1 MDGNRIGHLIKAV
14 REAVNGNYSIGLTL
28 SGEDDRL
35 DRLTKEIKQLIFYLE
50 NTNKESQQIAK
61 KLKKLEDDLFWQSE
75 ELKYRNEEFKTY
87 ADLLKK
93 QKYETE
99 KLARQAE
106 KASMAKS
113 EFLANM
119 SHEIRTPL
127 NGVIG
132 MTSLLLDSELTHEQ
146 REYMGIVKVS
156 GDALLA
162 VINDILDFSKIE
174 ARKLDLEIISFDLRH
189 AVQEAIEILVPK
201 AEEKG
206 LELVYFMDT
215 NTPYRLRGDPAR
227 LRQILLN
234 LANNAVKFTAHGEVA
249 IRVVPEEET
258 DEKAIIR
265 FEIIDTGI
273 GVSKDQA
280 DLLFQAFTQADAS
293 TTRQYGGTGLGL
305 SISKQLCEMMEGRI
319 GVESEIGKGSK
330 FWFTV
335 ILEKQFKG
343 EYQEAAIIPANIQN
357 SHILIVDDNRTN
369 QKILAA
375 YLDQWG
381 CRNAVASSG
390 KEALLKLNHAVENN
404 DPYDAALVDM
414 MMPHMDGEELGRTI
428 KSDPKIT
435 ETNLLMLTSLGHRG
449 DANRLK
455 TIGFSGY
462 LVKPVKPSVLF
473 DTLITTLGSPVD
485 DAKKTKQLVTRHS
498 LADNSIQIKNEGGK
512 ARILLAE
519 DNIVNQKVALK
530 LLEKLHYLVDSV
542 TNGKEALNALGK
554 LSYDAVLMD
563 CQMPE
568 MDGYEA
574 TKEIRRIEN
583 QTKYIPIIAMTA
595 HAMEGDRDKCLK
607 AGMDDYITKPVDPKA
622 LGDVLRKWITK
633 A

>member
-1 MDGNRIGHLIKAV
+1 MDGNRMDQLI
-14 REAVNGNYSIGLTL
+14 EAIRQAANGNYSIHVSL
-28 SGEDDRL
+28 SGEDNRL
-35 DRLTKEIKQLIFYLE
+35 DRLAKEINQLIFCLE
-50 NTNKESQQIAK
+50 KSNKERQQVES
-61 KLKKLEDDLFWQSE
+61 KLKESEDDFFWQSE
-75 ELKYRNEEFKTY
+75 ELKSRNEEFKAY
-87 ADLLKK
+87 AGLMQK
-93 QKYETE
+93 QKQDME

-106 KASMAKS
+106 KANMAKS

-156 GDALLA
+156 GEALLA

-189 AVQEAIEILVPK
+189 AVQEAIDILIPK

-206 LELVYFMDT
+206 LELIYFMDT
-215 NTPYRLRGDPAR
+215 KTPSRLRGDPAR

-234 LANNAVKFTAHGEVA
+234 LANNAVKFTAHGEVE
-249 IRVVPEEET
+249 IRVIPEEET
-258 DEKAIIR
+258 DEKVTLR
-265 FEIIDTGI
+265 FEVLDTGI
-273 GVSKDQA
+273 GISQDQI
-280 DLLFQAFTQADAS
+280 DILFQAFTQADAS

-319 GVESEIGKGSK
+319 GVDSEIGKGSK
-330 FWFTV
+330 FWFTA

-357 SHILIVDDNRTN
+357 SRILIVDDNQTN
-369 QKILAA
+369 QKILSA

-390 KEALLKLNHAVENN
+390 KEALLKLYHAVEND

-428 KSDPKIT
+428 KNDPKIRK
-435 ETNLLMLTSLGHRG
+435 TNLLMLTSLGHRG

-455 TIGFSGY
+455 SIGFSGY

-473 DTLITTLGSPVD
+473 DTLITILGKSVD
-485 DAKKTKQLVTRHS
+485 ETPKAEQLVTRHS
-498 LADNSIQIKNEGGK
+498 LADDSIQIKNDGSK

-530 LLEKLHYLVDSV
+530 LLEKLHYLVDFV
-542 TNGKEALNALGK
+542 ANGKEAIKALSM
-554 LSYDAVLMD
+554 LPYDAILMD

-583 QTKYIPIIAMTA
+583 QEKHIPIIAMTA
-595 HAMEGDRDKCLK
+595 HAMEGDKEKCLK

-622 LGDVLRKWITK
+622 LDEVLRKWVTK
-633 A
+633 V

>member
-1 MDGNRIGHLIKAV
+1 MDQLIEAV
-14 REAVNGNYSIGLTL
+14 RQAANGNHSIRLSL
-28 SGEDDRL
+28 SGENNRL
-35 DRLTKEIKQLIFYLE
+35 DRLAKEINQLIFCLE
-50 NTNKESQQIAK
+50 KMDKERQQVERKLKES
-61 KLKKLEDDLFWQSE
+61 EDNFFWQSE
-75 ELKYRNEEFKTY
+75 ELKSRSEEFKVY
-87 ADLLKK
+87 ANLMRNKK
-93 QKYETE
+93 QEMK
-99 KLARQAE
+99 KLVRQAE
-106 KASMAKS
+106 TANSAKS

-132 MTSLLLDSELTHEQ
+132 MTSLLLDSKLTYEQ

-156 GDALLA
+156 GEALLA

-189 AVQEAIEILVPK
+189 AVQEAIDILVPK

-206 LELVYFMDT
+206 LELIYFMDVK
-215 NTPYRLRGDPAR
+215 TPSRLRGDPAR

-234 LANNAVKFTAHGEVA
+234 LANNAVKFTAHGEVG
-249 IRVVPEEET
+249 IRVMPEEET
-258 DEKAIIR
+258 DEKVTIR
-265 FEIIDTGI
+265 FEVSDTGI
-273 GVSKDQA
+273 GISEDKIGV
-280 DLLFQAFTQADAS
+280 LFQAFTQADTS

-305 SISKQLCEMMEGRI
+305 SISKQLCEMMQGEI

-343 EYQEAAIIPANIQN
+343 EYQETYIIPVNIQN
-357 SHILIVDDNRTN
+357 SHILIIDDNQTN

-390 KEALLKLNHAVENN
+390 KEALLKLYHAIENN

-414 MMPHMDGEELGRTI
+414 MMPHMDGEELGRKI
-428 KSDPKIT
+428 KNDPKIT
-435 ETNLLMLTSLGHRG
+435 KTKLLMLTSLGHRG

-455 TIGFSGY
+455 AIGFSGY

-473 DTLITTLGSPVD
+473 DTLITTLGKSVD
-485 DAKKTKQLVTRHS
+485 KALKTEQLVTRHS
-498 LADNSIQIKNEGGK
+498 LADDSIQIKTEGGK

-530 LLEKLHYLVDSV
+530 LLEKLHYLADSV
-542 TNGKEALNALGK
+542 ANGKEALEALSR
-554 LSYDAVLMD
+554 LPYDAVLMD

-583 QTKYIPIIAMTA
+583 QEKHIPIIAMTA
-595 HAMEGDRDKCLK
+595 HAMKSDKEKCLK
-607 AGMDDYITKPVDPKA
+607 AGMDDFITKPVDPKA
-622 LGDVLRKWITK
+622 LGEVLHKWITK
-633 A
+633 P